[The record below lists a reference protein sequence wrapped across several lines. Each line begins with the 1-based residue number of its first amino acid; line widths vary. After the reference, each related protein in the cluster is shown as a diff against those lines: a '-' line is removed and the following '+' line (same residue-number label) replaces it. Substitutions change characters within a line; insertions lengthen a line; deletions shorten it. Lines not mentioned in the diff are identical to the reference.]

1 VSGAGM
7 RVVRVSGKPTE
18 RGWAAGAALAE
29 PIHRSLAFYRDFLH
43 RRDIGGDD
51 LPRLLGPFRA
61 AAEGSLPDLV
71 AEVDGLASGA
81 GADPWEIFA
90 VNAFE
95 ELEPLLLPVAA
106 VPLERCTAFAVTG
119 PEGTVLAHNEQWYAG
134 DAGNAAVVV
143 AQPDDGPAFA
153 SPTVVTCLPAVG
165 MNAAGLAQGVMS
177 LSAEDDGP
185 GIPRVLVSRL
195 ALQAADLDDHVQRA
209 SIDGRSGGYGYV
221 VAGGGRARIVETSSS
236 SHAMLEGSGGHTNHY
251 LDPELAER
259 GDASAGSTVR
269 LDRLHT
275 LLAEREPRTP
285 QDAMEILRDHEG
297 EPQSICLHP
306 DPADGDEASS
316 VLFSMV
322 CHLEERRMWVAAG
335 NPCTAPYEE
344 IDIPEVA

>member
-1 VSGAGM
+1 M
-7 RVVRVSGKPTE
+7 DVVRVKGTPVQ
-18 RGWAAGAALAE
+18 RGEATGAALAE
-29 PIHRSLAFYRDFLH
+29 PIHRSLAFYREFL
-43 RRDIGGDD
+43 RRRGVGQAD
-51 LPRLLGPFRA
+51 LARLLGPLRA
-61 AAEGSLPDLV
+61 AAERSLPDLV

-95 ELEPLLLPVAA
+95 ELEPLLAPVSAGR
-106 VPLERCTAFAVTG
+106 LERCTAFALAG
-119 PEGTVLAHNEQWYAG
+119 PEAPILAHNEQWYDG
-134 DAGNAAVVV
+134 DSGNAAVIV

-177 LSAEDDGP
+177 LSAKDDGP
-185 GIPRVLVSRL
+185 GLPRVLVSRL
-195 ALQAADLDDHVQRA
+195 ALQAADLDDHVRRA
-209 SIDGRSGGYGYV
+209 SIDDRSGGYGYV
-221 VAGGGRARIVETSSS
+221 VAAGGRARMVETSAAG
-236 SHAMLEGSGGHTNHY
+236 HAILEGPGGHTNHY

-259 GDASAGSTVR
+259 GDISAGSTAR
-269 LDRLHT
+269 LDRMQT

-335 NPCTAPYEE
+335 NPCTAPYVE
-344 IDIPEVA
+344 IDVPEVA